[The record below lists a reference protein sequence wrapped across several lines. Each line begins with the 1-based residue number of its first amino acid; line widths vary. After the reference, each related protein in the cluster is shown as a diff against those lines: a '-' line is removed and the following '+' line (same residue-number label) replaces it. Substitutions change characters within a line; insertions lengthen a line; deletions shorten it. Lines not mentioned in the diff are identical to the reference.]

1 MMDPTGTSVTSENSA
16 RARLLE
22 LKRRLDDL
30 KLEALR
36 RGYGLDPGAPS
47 TGIEDLDTI
56 VSEVTADV
64 EQLREARDTVQGPL
78 RDGDRPAASRA

>member
-1 MMDPTGTSVTSENSA
+1 MIDPAGTPVTSENPA

-36 RGYGLDPGAPS
+36 RGYGLDPGVPS
-47 TGIEDLDTI
+47 TSVEDLDTI

-64 EQLREARDTVQGPL
+64 EELRACRDTVQGPL
-78 RDGDRPAASRA
+78 RDVGNPAASRA

>member
-1 MMDPTGTSVTSENSA
+1 MMDPTETPVTSQHPA

-22 LKRRLDDL
+22 LKRRLSDL

-36 RGYGLDPGAPS
+36 RGYGLEPADAPIS
-47 TGIEDLDTI
+47 FDDLDTI
-56 VSEVTADV
+56 VAEVTADV
-64 EQLREARDTVQGPL
+64 EQLRASHEGVRQPQ